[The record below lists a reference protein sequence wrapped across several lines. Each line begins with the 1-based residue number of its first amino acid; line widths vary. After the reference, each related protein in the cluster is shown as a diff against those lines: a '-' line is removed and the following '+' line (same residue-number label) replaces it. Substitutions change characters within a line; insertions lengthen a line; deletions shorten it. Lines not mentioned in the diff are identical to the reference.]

1 MSLIG
6 CRNYQS
12 LEDNSMSQAET
23 GLPHKI
29 LTRLKTQGYPLE
41 KQVAPAFQRAGFQ
54 KEEKLLMKQ
63 TIAFILL
70 AVLVSGF
77 GCSGSDK
84 SSA

>member
-41 KQVAPAFQRAGFQ
+41 MQVALAFQRAGFQ
-54 KEEKLLMKQ
+54 EEKRFFMKR
-63 TIAFILL
+63 TIAFILP
-70 AVLVSGF
+70 AILVSGF